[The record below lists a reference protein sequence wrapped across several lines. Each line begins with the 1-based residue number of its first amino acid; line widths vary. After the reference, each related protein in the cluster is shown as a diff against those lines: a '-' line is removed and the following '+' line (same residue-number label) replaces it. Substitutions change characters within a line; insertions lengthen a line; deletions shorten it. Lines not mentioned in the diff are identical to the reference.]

1 MIYLLLLLI
10 ISLLNCLPKIKMA
23 SFDINK
29 MSYIDNY
36 LSDNL
41 FMDNFNFNS
50 IYYPFLTSIRNC
62 KSYSRSEMLNRNN
75 SNYFNIL
82 NLNTCSILK
91 KLDDIQMFLDMI
103 NMNFDSISFTEPWLK
118 PRNENLASLNNYF

>member
-1 MIYLLLLLI
+1 
-10 ISLLNCLPKIKMA
+10 MA

-62 KSYSRSEMLNRNN
+62 KSYSPSKILNRDN
-75 SNYFNIL
+75 SNYFHIL
-82 NLNTCSILK
+82 NLNTRSILN
-91 KLDDIQMFLDMI
+91 KLDDIQMFLDEI
-103 NMNFDSISFTEPWLK
+103 NVNFDIILFTESGLSLK
-118 PRNENLASLNNYF
+118 MKIWPV